1 MSAPSPTEQFDDLG
15 QQRQAAQ
22 LGMWIFLATE
32 ALFFGGLLL
41 AYTVYRY
48 LYPEAWTAAARETE
62 VLIGTANTA
71 ILLTSSLTMWL
82 AVRGGELNR
91 PRAVSNGLLATAA
104 LGACFMALKGYEYY
118 LDWAND
124 LVPGLRFVFAGAGA
138 DPHRAELFYYLYFC
152 LTGVHAIHLT
162 IAITAVLTVWTLIQT
177 GRLDVGRSATLT
189 VLGLYW
195 HLVDV
200 VWIFL
205 YPMIYLPGRAQ

>member
-1 MSAPSPTEQFDDLG
+1 MSGPKALAEQFDDLG
-15 QQRQAAQ
+15 QQRHAAE

-41 AYTVYRY
+41 GYAVYRH
-48 LYPEAWTAAARETE
+48 LYPEAWIAAARETE

-71 ILLTSSLTMWL
+71 VLLTSSLTMWL
-82 AVRGGELNR
+82 AVKAGEAGR
-91 PRAVSNGLLATAA
+91 RDAVILALGLTAA
-104 LGACFMALKGYEYY
+104 FGALFLGLKAYEYY
-118 LDWAND
+118 LDWAHS
-124 LVPGLRFVFAGAGA
+124 LVPGLRFAFDKA
-138 DPHRAELFYYLYFC
+138 DPKQAEIFYYVYFC
-152 LTGVHAIHLT
+152 LTGVHALHLT
-162 IAITAVLTVWTLIQT
+162 VAITAVLVVLFLVRT
-177 GRLDVGRSATLT
+177 GRLAYKETATLT